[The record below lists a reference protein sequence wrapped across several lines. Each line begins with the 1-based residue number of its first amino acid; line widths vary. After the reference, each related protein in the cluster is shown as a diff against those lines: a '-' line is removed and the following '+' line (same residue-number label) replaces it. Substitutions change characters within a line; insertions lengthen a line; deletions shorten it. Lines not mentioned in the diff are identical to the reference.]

1 MNSSTGCQNEKLYFP
16 SLTGLRA
23 IAAFCVLFTHVERY
37 RMMEGRAAVLSGPFN
52 SFAGGLAVTFFFVLS
67 GFLITSL
74 LLKEKERTGTI
85 QVAKFLKRRAL
96 RIWPLYYAVLTAGYL
111 VSIFVLKDTDSDP
124 WQNGLV
130 LNVLMLSNVAFAFNM
145 IPNMIIQMW
154 SVGTEEQFYF
164 IWPFL
169 VRHTALHKLSK
180 VFLAVIVCW
189 GALDIFV
196 HFAGDARMRA
206 LVFRTRIDCMAIGGL
221 FALAVLQRDQLRGW
235 MAPCYR
241 LILHRLTG
249 MAGLVIFVGLL
260 AASRHWNNSFYQLY
274 ALLFGILIVRT
285 SQQPVRWLES
295 APLKFLG
302 KISYGIYLLHHFV
315 IYLIFRE
322 MSFMLALPSPW
333 GDLAVFVPAC
343 LFSVLTASLSYRL
356 LESPFLRRKDVATT
370 TKPLLSP
377 G

>member
-1 MNSSTGCQNEKLYFP
+1 
-16 SLTGLRA
+16 
-23 IAAFCVLFTHVERY
+23 
-37 RMMEGRAAVLSGPFN
+37 
-52 SFAGGLAVTFFFVLS
+52 
-67 GFLITSL
+67 
-74 LLKEKERTGTI
+74 
-85 QVAKFLKRRAL
+85 
-96 RIWPLYYAVLTAGYL
+96 
-111 VSIFVLKDTDSDP
+111 
-124 WQNGLV
+124 
-130 LNVLMLSNVAFAFNM
+130 
-145 IPNMIIQMW
+145 
-154 SVGTEEQFYF
+154 
-164 IWPFL
+164 
-169 VRHTALHKLSK
+169 
-180 VFLAVIVCW
+180 
-189 GALDIFV
+189 
-196 HFAGDARMRA
+196 MRA
-206 LVFRTRIDCMAIGGL
+206 LIFRTRIDCMAIGGL

-249 MAGLVIFVGLL
+249 MAGLVIFVALL

-322 MSFMLALPSPW
+322 MSFMLALPAPW

-343 LFSVLTASLSYRL
+343 LFSALTASLSYRL

>member
-1 MNSSTGCQNEKLYFP
+1 MNPSTRCQSEKPYFP

-37 RMMEGRAAVLSGPFN
+37 RMMEGRAALLSGSFN

-74 LLKEKERTGTI
+74 LLKEKEKTGTI
-85 QVAKFLKRRAL
+85 QVAKFLRRRAL
-96 RIWPLYYAVLTAGYL
+96 RIWPLYFTVLTAGYL
-111 VSIFVLKDTDSDP
+111 VSIFVLKDTDGHP
-124 WQNGLV
+124 WQNGFV

-145 IPNMIIQMW
+145 IPNMIIQVW
-154 SVGTEEQFYF
+154 SVGTEEQFYLV
-164 IWPFL
+164 WPFL
-169 VRHTALHKLSK
+169 VRHTALHKLSRA
-180 VFLAVIVCW
+180 FLIVIFCW
-189 GALDIFV
+189 GALDILV
-196 HFAGDARMRA
+196 HFAGDTRIRA

-249 MAGLVIFVGLL
+249 MAGLVIFVALL

-343 LFSVLTASLSYRL
+343 LFSALTASLSYRL